1 MRRAKCKE
9 EKLREEKNHNI
20 RILHFN
26 TNQLSLHSQS
36 QLNIEMFGGGHHQVL
51 EDLVLVL
58 QPTIHHLEAEPE
70 PEPLQ
75 LTLGHHHLDQ
85 LIQTQQVVVSLVA
98 TPIPQQG
105 LVHPM
110 HLVLALIQILHR
122 HLEVILEV
130 DSLVPRPTGPVHLR
144 LVSNNNN
151 NNNNHSKLHLRLGLP
166 TIQDLFWV
174 ISYWRW
180 FIW

>member
-1 MRRAKCKE
+1 
-9 EKLREEKNHNI
+9 
-20 RILHFN
+20 
-26 TNQLSLHSQS
+26 
-36 QLNIEMFGGGHHQVL
+36 MFGGGASSGFGGFGSSTTTNNS
-51 EDLVLVL
+51 
-58 QPTIHHLEAEPE
+58 PFGGGA
-70 PEPLQ
+70 
-75 LTLGHHHLDQ
+75 GAGA
-85 LIQTQQVVVSLVA
+85 A
-98 TPIPQQG
+98 TTNTGASPFGSTNTNTTGGGIFG
-105 LVHPM
+105 SNANSSTGFVHPM

>member
-1 MRRAKCKE
+1 
-9 EKLREEKNHNI
+9 
-20 RILHFN
+20 
-26 TNQLSLHSQS
+26 
-36 QLNIEMFGGGHHQVL
+36 MFGGGASSGFGGFGSSTTTNNS
-51 EDLVLVL
+51 
-58 QPTIHHLEAEPE
+58 PFGGGAGAGAATT
-70 PEPLQ
+70 
-75 LTLGHHHLDQ
+75 TLGHHHLDQ

-122 HLEVILEV
+122 HLEVILRWT
-130 DSLVPRPTGPVHLR
+130 LVPRPTGPVHLR